1 MSPAG
6 ASGTKRPRLPTP
18 PECTMPLRRHL
29 ALATV
34 LAAAAALPLP
44 SLAVALGDTA
54 PAFELKDTQGKTVKL
69 ADFKGRHVVLEWTNN
84 GCPYVQKHYNSG
96 HMQGLQR
103 EAPSPVAQNAT
114 DFVANDSIPE
124 RNSAVK
130 LSDMEAANDSRYRWR
145 LVAGMV
151 SLALVSLIG
160 WQGLGP
166 WADQPGAARL
176 AQGMVPVTVPG
187 TVPQQDMALAEPQVM
202 IRDPQLDAL
211 LAAHKQFGGTSALQM
226 PAGFLRNATFE
237 GSAR

>member
-1 MSPAG
+1 MQDPVKNSELVSALVDGQLRPDEFADVIEWVG
-6 ASGTKRPRLPTP
+6 STEDARATWHAYHLVGDVMRSGD
-18 PECTMPLRRHL
+18 
-29 ALATV
+29 ALAGGRD
-34 LAAAAALPLP
+34 
-44 SLAVALGDTA
+44 AVFMARL
-54 PAFELKDTQGKTVKL
+54 
-69 ADFKGRHVVLEWTNN
+69 R
-84 GCPYVQKHYNSG
+84 
-96 HMQGLQR
+96 QGLQR

-114 DFVANDSIPE
+114 DFVANDAKPE

-176 AQGMVPVTVPG
+176 AQGSVPVTVPG
-187 TVPQQDMALAEPQVM
+187 TVAPQDTALAEPQVM